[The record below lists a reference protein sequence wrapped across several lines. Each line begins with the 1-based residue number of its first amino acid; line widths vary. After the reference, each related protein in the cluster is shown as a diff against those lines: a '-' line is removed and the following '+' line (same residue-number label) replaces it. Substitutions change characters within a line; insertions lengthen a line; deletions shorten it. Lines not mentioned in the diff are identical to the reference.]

1 MLKMEEFEVFKFENM
16 EKDLEEKHPHKVVA
30 IHKGN
35 VISNG
40 DTYEEVMK
48 NLSFKKKAL
57 PKKYY
62 TLYTRSIKES
72 FIHRL
77 GPSEDA
83 IAIVSVNG
91 LTKKLE
97 IVGVDLH
104 PKLDIDCLV
113 GRNLFGEIDA
123 HLLGK
128 SGRLVLDLG
137 VREGE
142 R

>member
-1 MLKMEEFEVFKFENM
+1 MDEFAVFKFENM

-30 IHKGN
+30 IHKGK
-35 VISNG
+35 VISVG

-62 TLYTRSIKES
+62 TLYTRIKES

-83 IAIVSVNG
+83 IAIMSVNG
-91 LTKKLE
+91 LTKKLA

-113 GRNLFGEIDA
+113 GRNLFGGMDV

-128 SGRLVLDLG
+128 SGRLVMDLE
-137 VREGE
+137 VVEV
-142 R
+142 

>member
-1 MLKMEEFEVFKFENM
+1 MDDFGVFKSM

-30 IHKGN
+30 IHKGK
-35 VISNG
+35 VISIG
-40 DTYEEVMK
+40 DTYDEVMK

-62 TLYTRSIKES
+62 TLYTRIKES

-83 IAIVSVNG
+83 IAIMSVNG

-97 IVGVDLH
+97 IVGVDMH

-113 GRNLFGEIDA
+113 GRNLFGEIDVY
-123 HLLGK
+123 LLGI
-128 SGRLVLDLG
+128 SGRLVLDLE
-137 VREGE
+137 VVEV
-142 R
+142 